1 MFKLPIIYIVQ
12 CRLESMQM
20 PLATRN
26 GQSEPS
32 LTTIFASVFLYEIG
46 IVEFCILFSSLLN
59 REKQNVTHCSG
70 DVFDLIR
77 NNIETPYY

>member
-1 MFKLPIIYIVQ
+1 MFKLPLIYIVQ

-26 GQSEPS
+26 GQSEPV
-32 LTTIFASVFLYEIG
+32 LTTIFASEFLNETG

-59 REKQNVTHCSG
+59 REKQKML
-70 DVFDLIR
+70 LIVAAMCL
-77 NNIETPYY
+77 I